1 MSETK
6 PKRRLFLNGPV
17 GINKDG
23 SSFYSRLSD
32 GVNRN
37 DDEIVGN
44 ENVVSPLQQLLYHI
58 NTDPRWEQ
66 VFRQFWNAIEKEHPP
81 GSG

>member
-1 MSETK
+1 MLDLKTILK
-6 PKRRLFLNGPV
+6 VAHLNDQYPPTPYV
-17 GINKDG
+17 SVI
-23 SSFYSRLSD
+23 SD

-37 DDEIVGN
+37 EDEFVGN
-44 ENVVSPLQQLLYHI
+44 GNVVSPLQHLLYHI